1 VRRGEVWWVSFD
13 ESIGGEIKKKR
24 PAVIVSND
32 AANKFLNRIQVV
44 PLTSKIERIYPSEAI
59 VKFQGKES
67 KAMADQL
74 TTVSKERLTQLT
86 GSLPQEDMCKIEK
99 AIKLQLDLQRTKT
112 SFQATIHLKACYF
125 TLLNNI
131 IMLVFKWIYIKDYLN
146 IEACPDIKLAHAS
159 KTVQLFKQG
168 RNATVSN

>member
-1 VRRGEVWWVSFD
+1 MRRGEVWWVNFD

-59 VKFQGKES
+59 VKFQGEES

-74 TTVSKERLTQLT
+74 TTVSKERLTQLS

-99 AIKLQLDLQRTKT
+99 AIKLQLDLQ
-112 SFQATIHLKACYF
+112 
-125 TLLNNI
+125 
-131 IMLVFKWIYIKDYLN
+131 
-146 IEACPDIKLAHAS
+146 
-159 KTVQLFKQG
+159 
-168 RNATVSN
+168 